1 MTTDKD
7 SNTQKPSA
15 DIPIANDIVF
25 STETTDEDMT
35 ESIMDK
41 YGARYSK
48 DGRRL
53 LKGPVHFSHFNVK
66 EGTEV
71 ICNKAFTGCSNLT
84 SINIPL
90 SVTTIGAS
98 TFSGCSKLTYVNIP
112 PSVHTMGNPFYDWSG
127 HIETSSPLFI
137 YEDEVIFGVE
147 KKILIAFR
155 SNADSYII
163 PESVTCIGDYAFTDC
178 SKLTSI
184 IIPKSVKEI
193 GKDAFKG
200 CSNLTSVIIPESVT
214 RIDDNAFD
222 GCSSLTSINIPNSV
236 TSIGQETFTGCSS
249 LESISIPPSVQT
261 IKKDAFFRWNGHL
274 EIDSPYFKYDNEA
287 LIDIKKGI
295 LVLFRSKADSYTI
308 PSDVRIISTNAFYGN
323 QTLKSLTI
331 PSSIE
336 FIRANTFDQCQKLE
350 LIEIPPN
357 AKVARRAFW
366 DCRNLKHIELN
377 AEMMELSIEDYY
389 NVSRKK
395 IITISILDGVTC
407 IKRNEF
413 GGCSNLISIDIP
425 TSVESIG
432 SGAF

>member
-1 MTTDKD
+1 M
-7 SNTQKPSA
+7 
-15 DIPIANDIVF
+15 
-25 STETTDEDMT
+25 
-35 ESIMDK
+35 
-41 YGARYSK
+41 
-48 DGRRL
+48 
-53 LKGPVHFSHFNVK
+53 
-66 EGTEV
+66 
-71 ICNKAFTGCSNLT
+71 
-84 SINIPL
+84 
-90 SVTTIGAS
+90 
-98 TFSGCSKLTYVNIP
+98 
-112 PSVHTMGNPFYDWSG
+112 
-127 HIETSSPLFI
+127 
-137 YEDEVIFGVE
+137 
-147 KKILIAFR
+147 
-155 SNADSYII
+155 
-163 PESVTCIGDYAFTDC
+163 
-178 SKLTSI
+178 
-184 IIPKSVKEI
+184 
-193 GKDAFKG
+193 
-200 CSNLTSVIIPESVT
+200 
-214 RIDDNAFD
+214 
-222 GCSSLTSINIPNSV
+222 CSSLTSINIPNSV

-432 SGAF
+432 SGAFYGCESLTSINIPPSVITISPGAFCGCDNLNDTTKSEILRSFGDKVFYW